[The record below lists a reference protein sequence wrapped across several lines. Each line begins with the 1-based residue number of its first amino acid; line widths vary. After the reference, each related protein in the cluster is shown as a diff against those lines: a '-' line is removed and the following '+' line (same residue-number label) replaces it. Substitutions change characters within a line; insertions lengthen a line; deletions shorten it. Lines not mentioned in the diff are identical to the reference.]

1 MTGHDSHEY
10 SFTEALEIVSCSES
24 TLRRRLNEN
33 GSKLGATRLKKGWRI
48 PVTTLEAMGVLKPV
62 TGHATDHLTGHDRAE
77 SDQEMSRLRVENATL
92 RAENEGLRR
101 LLSEREKVVAL
112 LEQRPA
118 KREPFWKR
126 WGHGGED
133 TAS

>member
-10 SFTEALEIVSCSES
+10 SFIEALEIVSCSES

-62 TGHATDHLTGHDRAE
+62 TSHATDHLTGHDRAE